1 RNCVVDGAR
10 LLLRTLPNPP
20 SQDREGSFGDS
31 DHKVLIFKF
40 DLFSKLWKSKNDF
53 RTAMFERK
61 KSPNRLMHVYDE
73 FECSGML
80 TRISHA
86 LKFSVHL
93 KFESLRMRIRRQE
106 ETKAVHLLLIVS
118 FDDMQRAML
127 TFSSI
132 ALDRMLE
139 PESTSK
145 IWGLY
150 ARWSRIKGNLM
161 DSKLE
166 NTIGHSILIRD
177 SNGGN
182 TIGDALRVTESFLV
196 WLKINTTNR
205 VIFYKLTESSRD
217 LFYTVTLPKLERS
230 LSLTLSHFLPLSGQL
245 KRDPQD
251 PKPYIIISP
260 QDTVTLTV
268 AEIDA
273 DFSHL
278 SGKGLRH
285 QTELRALVPEL
296 HVSSDSASILSLQI
310 TLFPNEGV
318 CMGITSNHA
327 ALDGKTAVKFLKSW
341 AHVFKHGAMPQ
352 DFHLPMVLDRTVVN
366 VPAELESKIFQLPQ
380 DKAYVRSLKLP
391 STREIED
398 LVRITLGL
406 SQENVNKLRERAKTE
421 STRSDLLHLSTFVLT
436 YAYVLT
442 CVVKARGGDADRPVP
457 FMYVADFRDRLD
469 PPVPVSYFGNCV
481 MPINI
486 AGYKAKT
493 FLGED
498 GFVNGVHIL
507 SDSIR
512 YLSSRGVESI
522 WELYEKGIKTFDPS
536 VEKLSVGGSN
546 RFGIYGSDFGWG
558 RPVNTE
564 LVSLSRNILF
574 TMSERRDDTS
584 GVEIGICLKKCEMDA
599 FIPLFQNG
607 L

>member
-1 RNCVVDGAR
+1 MVLKVIKISPVSPAIPSVDQVI
-10 LLLRTLPNPP
+10 LPL
-20 SQDREGSFGDS
+20 SF
-31 DHKVLIFKF
+31 F
-40 DLFSKLWKSKNDF
+40 D
-53 RTAMFERK
+53 
-61 KSPNRLMHVYDE
+61 
-73 FECSGML
+73 
-80 TRISHA
+80 
-86 LKFSVHL
+86 
-93 KFESLRMRIRRQE
+93 
-106 ETKAVHLLLIVS
+106 
-118 FDDMQRAML
+118 
-127 TFSSI
+127 
-132 ALDRMLE
+132 
-139 PESTSK
+139 
-145 IWGLY
+145 
-150 ARWSRIKGNLM
+150 
-161 DSKLE
+161 
-166 NTIGHSILIRD
+166 
-177 SNGGN
+177 
-182 TIGDALRVTESFLV
+182 LV

-217 LFYTVTLPKLERS
+217 SFYTVTLPKLERS

-251 PKPYIIISP
+251 PKPRIIISP
-260 QDTVTLTV
+260 QDTVSFTV

-285 QTELRALVPEL
+285 QTELPALVPEL
-296 HVSSDSASILSLQI
+296 HVSSDSSSVLSLQI

-421 STRSDLLHLSTFVLT
+421 STRSDLLHLSTFVPT
-436 YAYVLT
+436 YPYVLI

-512 YLSSRGVESI
+512 DLSSRGVESI
-522 WELYEKGIKTFDPS
+522 WEMYEEGIKTFDPS

-574 TMSERRDDTS
+574 TMSERRDETS
-584 GVEIGICLKKCEMDA
+584 GVEIGMCLKKCEMDA
-599 FIPLFQNG
+599 FYSFVSKWIVKLR
-607 L
+607 